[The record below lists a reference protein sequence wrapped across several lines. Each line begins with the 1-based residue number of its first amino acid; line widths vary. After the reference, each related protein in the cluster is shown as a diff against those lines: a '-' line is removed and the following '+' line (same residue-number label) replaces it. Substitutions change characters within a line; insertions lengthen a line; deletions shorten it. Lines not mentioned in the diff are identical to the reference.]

1 MLIYIGG
8 FSPSVNQILV
18 KMGIFSQNRDENKN
32 YLKPPPSYHWIKKN
46 TSLKTPVNTCEP
58 SIGFIHDLF
67 LAPGHRTA
75 ASSICW
81 YGPLAIDPSGVGQWK
96 HDDVGIC
103 CRLLLQS
110 RDWWFLLCLLTSGCS
125 TFRPCC
131 RWNRRYSQPVL
142 RVANTTCT
150 QRRVFIHWYRLLG
163 TPNLNNTKK
172 KPRS

>member
-1 MLIYIGG
+1 MVTWGYAYLHWWLQPICK
-8 FSPSVNQILV
+8 V
-18 KMGIFSQNRDENKN
+18 KMGIFSPNRDENKN
-32 YLKPPPSYHWIKKN
+32 YLKPPPSYHWIKNN

-81 YGPLAIDPSGVGQWK
+81 YRPLAIDPSGVGQWK

-110 RDWWFLLCLLTSGCS
+110 RDWLFLLCSLTSGCS
-125 TFRPCC
+125 TFSTMLPVKPAILPASSTCC
-131 RWNRRYSQPVL
+131 EYHL
-142 RVANTTCT
+142 
-150 QRRVFIHWYRLLG
+150 Y
-163 TPNLNNTKK
+163 TKK
-172 KPRS
+172 SFYPLIQAFGNPQPE